1 MERSSNNDL
10 DEKYCTPNGT
20 FEIEM
25 KQSHNFESI
34 MHLRDKK
41 Q

>member
-34 MHLRDKK
+34 MHLQDKK

>member
-1 MERSSNNDL
+1 MARSSNNDL
-10 DEKYCTPNGT
+10 DEKYCKPNGK

-25 KQSHNFESI
+25 KQSHNFECI
-34 MHLRDKK
+34 MHLRVKK